1 MSLYRFLT
9 NYTMSRPWKCS
20 EAQRRFVWTPCG
32 SGHCR
37 FADATVYSPLDAC
50 VLGEGGHLCLRQHP
64 HLLAFSLLTTP
75 IHLENKSL
83 SKRKT
88 TKQAKQANNL
98 PQTLQRHLG
107 TLRARSSPSLSPL
120 KQTLAEKVEKV
131 LWWAFVLA
139 QAFGKL
145 LIYNLNNFE
154 KIVCGWELV
163 CVSSPCLTK
172 QQRS

>member
-1 MSLYRFLT
+1 MSLYCFLT

-20 EAQRRFVWTPCG
+20 EAQRRFVWTLCG
-32 SGHCR
+32 SSHCR

-83 SKRKT
+83 SKSKT

-98 PQTLQRHLG
+98 PQTLQWHLG
-107 TLRARSSPSLSPL
+107 TPHARSSPSLSPSGADTCGEGG
-120 KQTLAEKVEKV
+120 KSFVMNFCFSSSFWKVTR
-131 LWWAFVLA
+131 L
-139 QAFGKL
+139 
-145 LIYNLNNFE
+145 
-154 KIVCGWELV
+154 
-163 CVSSPCLTK
+163 
-172 QQRS
+172 